1 MTIADVLIRG
11 GKQEISHVVDFA
23 TTPVGPFYTVDQM
36 VATAR
41 NTVRNVGTEA
51 GIASPFRGQ
60 LRGQLGGRFGNR
72 GMLTKIRG
80 RFPSRLRR
88 Y

>member
-1 MTIADVLIRG
+1 MTIVDVLIRG
-11 GKQEISHVVDFA
+11 AKAELSHVVDFA
-23 TTPVGPFYTVDQM
+23 TTPVGPFTTVDSM
-36 VATAR
+36 VVTAR

-60 LRGQLGGRFGNR
+60 LRGQLR
-72 GMLTKIRG
+72 GQGILTRIRG
-80 RFPSRLRR
+80 RLPTRLRR

>member
-11 GKQEISHVVDFA
+11 AKQGISHVVDFA
-23 TTPVGPFYTVDQM
+23 TTPVGPFTTIDQM
-36 VATAR
+36 VSTAR
-41 NTVRNVGTEA
+41 NTVRNVGSEV

-60 LRGQLGGRFGNR
+60 LRGQIRGRGA
-72 GMLTKIRG
+72 LTKIRG
-80 RFPSRLRR
+80 RFPTRLRR

>member
-11 GKQEISHVVDFA
+11 AKQGISHVVDFA
-23 TTPVGPFYTVDQM
+23 TTPVGPFTTIDLM

-41 NTVRNVGTEA
+41 NTIRNVGSEA

-60 LRGQLGGRFGNR
+60 FRGQLRDR
-72 GMLTKIRG
+72 GALTKVRG
-80 RFPSRLRR
+80 RFPARLRR